1 VHGRRGPSALAV
13 LSHPKDTED
22 RKTGI
27 SVSVGLDNRKACD
40 VPYQTVNPYTNEV
53 VATFPDATTEEV
65 DLAVAAAYGA
75 FLSWRRTPFSA
86 RTACL
91 AKAAELL
98 RGDRRRYAEL
108 LTLEMG
114 KVIAEAEAEVDLSA
128 DILQYYADRGETLL
142 ETQRVPVAYVSEG
155 DVEIVNEPIGVLLTV
170 EPWNFPYYQVVRV
183 AAPQLLAGNT
193 ILLKHASNVPQAAAV
208 FDDLFAR
215 AGLPAGGFTNL
226 YLPHE
231 LTEHVINDP
240 RVRGVALTGSE
251 QAGAII
257 AAYAA
262 KAVKKSTLEL
272 GGADPFVVLEDADMD
287 RTVDWAVFGRH
298 WNAGQ
303 VCVSAKRMIVV
314 DEVFDEFIDKYRQ
327 GVAAL
332 RAGDPMDPETTL
344 APMSSQGAADQLA
357 AQVRLAVEGGATSET
372 LGEPVPSSGA
382 FFQPTI
388 LTEMKPENP
397 AYYEEFFGPVSMVI
411 RVRDEAEA
419 ITVANDSP
427 FGLGGSV
434 FTRDTERGRRVAR
447 EIDTGMVYVNHPTM
461 VKADIPFGGVKHSGY
476 GHELTNLG
484 IQEFINKKVID
495 VVDIGAAF

>member
-1 VHGRRGPSALAV
+1 MA
-13 LSHPKDTED
+13 
-22 RKTGI
+22 
-27 SVSVGLDNRKACD
+27 
-40 VPYQTVNPYTNEV
+40 YQTINPYTNEV
-53 VATFPDATTEEV
+53 VATFADATQQEV
-65 DLAVAAAYGA
+65 DLAIDQAYGA
-75 FLSWRRTPFSA
+75 FLTWRHSSFSA
-86 RTACL
+86 RTAVL
-91 AKAAELL
+91 ARAAKLL
-98 RGDRRRYAEL
+98 RTDRRRYAEL

-142 ETQRVPVAYVSEG
+142 QPEKVPVAYASEG
-155 DVEIVNEPIGVLLTV
+155 EVEIVNQPLGVLLTV
-170 EPWNFPYYQVVRV
+170 EPWNFPYYQVARV
-183 AAPQLLAGNT
+183 AAPQLLVGNT
-193 ILLKHASNVPQAAAV
+193 ILLKHASNVPQSAAA
-208 FDDLFAR
+208 FEELFAR

-226 YLPHE
+226 YLPHA
-231 LTEHVINDP
+231 LTERVINDP

-251 QAGAII
+251 VAGATI

-272 GGADPFVVLEDADMD
+272 GGSDPFVVLEDADMAK
-287 RTVDWAVFGRH
+287 TVDWAVFGRH

-314 DEVFDEFIDKYRQ
+314 DEVYDWFIELYRS

-332 RAGDPMDPETTL
+332 RAGDPLDPRTTL
-344 APMSSQGAADQLA
+344 APLSSQGAVDTLTAQLHEA
-357 AQVRLAVEGGATSET
+357 TAGGATAET
-372 LGEPVPSSGA
+372 PGKPIPSQGA

-388 LTEMKPENP
+388 LTGMDPRNP
-397 AYYEEFFGPVSMVI
+397 AYYEEFFGPVSVII
-411 RVRDEAEA
+411 RVKDEAQA
-419 ITVANDSP
+419 IAVANDSP

-434 FTRDTERGRRVAR
+434 FTKDTERGRRVAR

-484 IQEFINKKVID
+484 LQEFINKKVID
-495 VVDIGAAF
+495 VVDIDAAF

>member
-1 VHGRRGPSALAV
+1 VA
-13 LSHPKDTED
+13 
-22 RKTGI
+22 
-27 SVSVGLDNRKACD
+27 
-40 VPYQTVNPYTNEV
+40 YQTINPYTNEL
-53 VATFPDATTEEV
+53 VATFPDATEEEV
-65 DLAVAAAYGA
+65 DLAIAAAYDA
-75 FLSWRRTPFSA
+75 FLSWRRTPFA
-86 RTACL
+86 TRTQVL
-91 AKAAELL
+91 AKAADLL
-98 RGDRRRYAEL
+98 RADRRRYAEL

-142 ETQRVPVAYVSEG
+142 ASEKVPVQYASEG
-155 DVEIVNEPIGVLLTV
+155 EVEIVNEPLGVLLAV

-193 ILLKHASNVPQAAAV
+193 ILLKHASNVPQSAAV

-215 AGLPAGGFTNL
+215 AGLPTGGFTNL
-226 YLPHE
+226 YLPHA
-231 LTEHVINDP
+231 LTEHVINDR

-251 QAGAII
+251 AAGTVI

-272 GGADPFVVLEDADMD
+272 GGADPFVVLEDADID
-287 RTVDWAVFGRH
+287 RTVSWAVFGRH

-314 DEVFDEFIDKYRQ
+314 DEVFDEFMDKYRE
-327 GVAAL
+327 GVTAL
-332 RAGDPMDPETTL
+332 RAGDPLDPGTTL
-344 APMSSQGAADQLA
+344 APLSSQGAADQLA
-357 AQVRLAVEGGATSET
+357 AQVQRAVEGGAKSEVF
-372 LGEPVPSSGA
+372 GAPVPSGGA

-388 LTEMKPENP
+388 LTEMKPGNP
-397 AYYEEFFGPVSMVI
+397 AYYEEFFGPVSMII

-419 ITVANDSP
+419 IAVANDSP

-434 FTRDTERGRRVAR
+434 FTRDTDRGRRVAR
-447 EIDTGMVYVNHPTM
+447 EIDTGMVFVNHPTM

-495 VVDIGAAF
+495 VVDIDAAF

>member
-1 VHGRRGPSALAV
+1 M
-13 LSHPKDTED
+13 T
-22 RKTGI
+22 
-27 SVSVGLDNRKACD
+27 
-40 VPYQTVNPYTNEV
+40 YQTINPYTNEV
-53 VATFPDATTEEV
+53 VATFPDATKEEV
-65 DLAVAAAYGA
+65 EAAIAAAHEA
-75 FLSWRRTPFSA
+75 FLSWRETAFST
-86 RTACL
+86 RTAFL

-98 RGDRRRYAEL
+98 RADKRRYAEL

-114 KVIAEAEAEVDLSA
+114 KVITEAEAEVDLSA
-128 DILQYYADRGETLL
+128 DILQYYADQGGSLL
-142 ETQRVPVAYVSEG
+142 ETVTVPVAYAAEG
-155 DVEIVNEPIGVLLTV
+155 EVEIVSEPLGVLLSV

-193 ILLKHASNVPQAAAV
+193 ILLKHASNVPQAAAM

-215 AGLPAGGFTNL
+215 AGLPAGAFQNL

-231 LTEHVINDP
+231 LTEYVINDP

-251 QAGAII
+251 EAGSII
-257 AAYAA
+257 ASYAA

-272 GGADPFVVLEDADMD
+272 GGADAFVVLKDADID
-287 RTVDWAVFGRH
+287 KTVDWAVFGRY

-303 VCVSAKRMIVV
+303 VCVSAKRIIVV
-314 DEVFDEFIDKYRQ
+314 DEVFDEFLEKFRT

-332 RAGDPMDPETTL
+332 KTGDPMDPKTTL
-344 APMSSQGAADQLA
+344 APMSSQGAADKLA
-357 AQVRLAVEGGATSET
+357 GQVTEAIAGGAKAET
-372 LGEPVPSSGA
+372 LGDPVPSVGA

-388 LTEMKPENP
+388 LTGMDPKNP
-397 AYYEEFFGPVSMVI
+397 SYYEEFFGPVAIVI
-411 RVRDEAEA
+411 RVKDEAEA
-419 ITVANDSP
+419 IAVANDSP

-434 FTRDTERGRRVAR
+434 FTKDTKHGEKVAR
-447 EIDTGMVYVNHPTM
+447 KIDTGMVYVNHPTM

-495 VVDIGAAF
+495 VVDINAAF

>member
-1 VHGRRGPSALAV
+1 M
-13 LSHPKDTED
+13 T
-22 RKTGI
+22 
-27 SVSVGLDNRKACD
+27 
-40 VPYQTVNPYTNEV
+40 YQTINPYTNEV
-53 VATFPDATTEEV
+53 VATFPDATKEEV
-65 DLAVAAAYGA
+65 EAAIAAAHEA
-75 FLSWRRTPFSA
+75 FLSWRETAFST
-86 RTACL
+86 RTAFL

-98 RGDRRRYAEL
+98 RADKRRYAEL

-114 KVIAEAEAEVDLSA
+114 KVITEAEAEVDLSA
-128 DILQYYADRGETLL
+128 DILQYYADQGGSLL
-142 ETQRVPVAYVSEG
+142 ETVTVPVAYAAEG
-155 DVEIVNEPIGVLLTV
+155 EVEIVSEPLGVLLSV

-193 ILLKHASNVPQAAAV
+193 ILLKHASNVPQAAAM

-215 AGLPAGGFTNL
+215 AGLPAGAFQNL

-231 LTEHVINDP
+231 LTEYVINDP

-251 QAGAII
+251 EAGSII
-257 AAYAA
+257 ASYAA

-272 GGADPFVVLEDADMD
+272 GGADAFVVLKDADID
-287 RTVDWAVFGRH
+287 KTVDWAVFGRY

-303 VCVSAKRMIVV
+303 VCVSAKRIIVV
-314 DEVFDEFIDKYRQ
+314 DEVFDEFLEKFRT

-332 RAGDPMDPETTL
+332 KTGDPMDPKTTL
-344 APMSSQGAADQLA
+344 APMSSQGAADKLA
-357 AQVRLAVEGGATSET
+357 GQVSGAVAGGAKAET
-372 LGEPVPSSGA
+372 LGDPVPSVGA

-388 LTEMKPENP
+388 LTGMDPKNP
-397 AYYEEFFGPVSMVI
+397 SYYEEFFGPVAIVI
-411 RVRDEAEA
+411 RVKDEAEA
-419 ITVANDSP
+419 IAVANDSP

-434 FTRDTERGRRVAR
+434 FTKDTKNGEKVAR
-447 EIDTGMVYVNHPTM
+447 KIDTGMVYVNHPTM

-495 VVDIGAAF
+495 VVDINAAF